1 MAFEHA
7 VFDLD
12 GTLLDSLG
20 DIAASANHTLSVMAL
35 PTHPVSSYNRFA
47 GQGLPNLFRAA
58 LPPPPEGENRIEE
71 AIGLFKPYYA
81 EHQRDTTAPFEG
93 IDAVLSALVE
103 SGVGVSVLSN
113 KPDAATVAMVE
124 HYFPSVPWA
133 AVWGHREG
141 YAPKPDPAS
150 CLALLDEIGATPA
163 TTAFVGDTMADMG
176 TAVATGCY
184 AVGVSWG
191 FRAVQELED
200 SGAAVI
206 LHETRELTGVLLGG

>member
-1 MAFEHA
+1 MTFETA

-20 DIAASANHTLSVMAL
+20 DIAASANHTLAEMGL
-35 PTHPVSSYNRFA
+35 PRHPVSSYNTFA
-47 GQGLPNLFRAA
+47 GQGLPKLFRAA
-58 LPPPPEGENRIEE
+58 LPPEEVDRVDE

-81 EHQRDTTAPFEG
+81 EHQRNTTAPFHG
-93 IDAVLSALVE
+93 IEAVLKGLVE
-103 SGVGVSVLSN
+103 AGVRLAVLSN

-150 CLALLDEIGATPA
+150 CLALLDEINATPQ

-176 TAVATGCY
+176 TATATGCY

-191 FRAVQELED
+191 FRTVQELEE

-206 LHETRELTGVLLGG
+206 LHETRELTGVLLDG